1 MKNLLYKALA
11 VLALSATFTACS
23 NDDNE
28 AISGTGSLGL
38 EFDNSF
44 NGNDLILDT
53 QANTTASNEVLKI
66 TSIKYIISNIV
77 LTKEDGTTFTYP
89 KSESYFIVD
98 EANADSHVLDLK
110 NVPAANY
117 TKVTFGIGVDKA
129 QWDLGITGQ
138 GNFYATAQ
146 DAKMM
151 WNWSAGYKFVAF
163 EGTFTSPTVTTALP
177 FMVHTGQTGTDYNY
191 TTVTLDLPT
200 NALVRTTITPDVHI
214 ITDLSKILNSTNT
227 IKLSDNNATGTG
239 AMIMGGT
246 NLPLITA
253 NVATMFTVDHVHND

>member
-66 TSIKYIISNIV
+66 SLIKYIISNVV

-98 EANADSHVLDLK
+98 EANADSHVVDLK
-110 NVPAANY
+110 
-117 TKVTFGIGVDKA
+117 KVT
-129 QWDLGITGQ
+129 
-138 GNFYATAQ
+138 
-146 DAKMM
+146 
-151 WNWSAGYKFVAF
+151 
-163 EGTFTSPTVTTALP
+163 
-177 FMVHTGQTGTDYNY
+177 
-191 TTVTLDLPT
+191 
-200 NALVRTTITPDVHI
+200 LV
-214 ITDLSKILNSTNT
+214 
-227 IKLSDNNATGTG
+227 
-239 AMIMGGT
+239 
-246 NLPLITA
+246 
-253 NVATMFTVDHVHND
+253 